1 MTTITISI
9 PDDHLRKLQEIAKR
23 LNLTPEQL
31 ARIGVEDLL
40 GKSDE
45 SFEELASYVLRKNEE
60 LYRKLA

>member
-40 GKSDE
+40 AKSED